1 MLLQTCTKDSCIG
14 SFISIPKLEKAVID
28 ELNCLS
34 REYLNKDELEQKVQF
49 NNNLQEQKKSVE
61 NEISI
66 YEKKI
71 SEYTKGIR
79 ELYLDKVKGVL
90 SESGYLVYPKT
101 SQKKKKGLKSW

>member
-1 MLLQTCTKDSCIG
+1 MYQKILALVHLFLYQNWK
-14 SFISIPKLEKAVID
+14 KAVID

-66 YEKKI
+66 YEKK
-71 SEYTKGIR
+71 
-79 ELYLDKVKGVL
+79 DF
-90 SESGYLVYPKT
+90 
-101 SQKKKKGLKSW
+101 